1 MTVARDAVADTKCR
15 VTTVSSFY
23 LSTSRGD
30 DVGLEGIDLRPAIPV
45 AVVKQSGDL
54 EAWQAMNT
62 APKDRHILVK
72 WQTSVV
78 EAVWLKHRNAF
89 CILSECYGSPYTPLE
104 CDWLDGWQESTL
116 AKIEALDLIAQ

>member
-1 MTVARDAVADTKCR
+1 MR

-30 DVGLEGIDLRPAIPV
+30 DVDLEGIDLRPTKTVVV
-45 AVVKQSGDL
+45 AKQSGEL

-89 CILSECYGSPYTPLE
+89 CVLSGCYGSQYTPLE
-104 CDWLDGWQESTL
+104 HDWLDGWQESTL
-116 AKIEALDLIAQ
+116 AKIEAIDLDQSTCSKPIH